1 MSENKQIAE
10 MLRKLAADIRM
21 KGKSLQ
27 KNKTA
32 KRVKCA
38 QAATALGLLQR
49 KLGA

>member
-1 MSENKQIAE
+1 MNEIAE
-10 MLRKLAADIRM
+10 MLRKLAGQIRLA
-21 KGKSLQ
+21 GKDRQ

-38 QAATALGLLQR
+38 QAATALGLLAR